1 MKEKE
6 KIQQLKQEYYN
17 IDVPDELEFVIK
29 KSFNSKEDK
38 KGDGLI
44 MFKRVG
50 IVAML
55 AFGVFVGGINVSSTL
70 ANSLSEIPVLG
81 SVVKVFTFRN
91 FEVKEEGF
99 EANIKVP
106 NITGLEN
113 QALEDELNKKFIE
126 EGQELYDEFT
136 KEMEEIKSQGGEG
149 HIAVETNYEV
159 KTDNDYIFS
168 VIISKLETMASSAVS
183 YKTYT
188 VDKINKSIV
197 TLHSLFK
204 NDAYIQTIS
213 DNIKEQMRQR
223 MKDDENITYFIDQ
236 KDIPV
241 EDFETIEAEQNF
253 YINEDNKLVIVF
265 DEYEVAPGYMGAS
278 EFVIPTDVIE
288 DLLLDRG
295 LIK

>member
-17 IDVPDELEFVIK
+17 INVPDELEFVIK
-29 KSFNSKEDK
+29 KSFKEKKEK
-38 KGDGLI
+38 KGDKLI

-50 IVAML
+50 IAAML
-55 AFGVFVGGINVSSTL
+55 AFVVFVSGINVSSTL
-70 ANSLSEIPVLG
+70 ANSLSEIPIFG
-81 SVVKVFTFRN
+81 SVVKIFIFRN

-106 NITGLEN
+106 NISGLDN
-113 QALEDELNKKFIE
+113 QELEDELNKKFIE
-126 EGQELYDEFT
+126 EGQKLYDDFT
-136 KEMEEIKSQGGEG
+136 KEMEEIKSQNGEG
-149 HIAVETNYEV
+149 HIALETNYEV
-159 KTDNDYIFS
+159 KTDNEYVFS

-204 NDAYIQTIS
+204 NDSYIQTIS

-241 EDFETIEAEQNF
+241 EDFETIKDKQNF

>member
-17 IDVPDELEFVIK
+17 INVPDELEFVIK
-29 KSFNSKEDK
+29 KSFKEKKEK
-38 KGDGLI
+38 KGDKLI

-50 IVAML
+50 IAAML
-55 AFGVFVGGINVSSTL
+55 AFVVFVGGINVSSTL
-70 ANSLSEIPVLG
+70 ANSLSEIPIFG
-81 SVVKVFTFRN
+81 SVVKIFIFRN

-106 NITGLEN
+106 NISGLDN
-113 QALEDELNKKFIE
+113 QELEDELNKKFIE
-126 EGQELYDEFT
+126 EGQKLYDDFT
-136 KEMEEIKSQGGEG
+136 KEMEEIKSQNGEG
-149 HIAVETNYEV
+149 HIALETNYEV
-159 KTDNDYIFS
+159 KTDNKYVFS

-204 NDAYIQTIS
+204 NDSYIQTIS

-241 EDFETIEAEQNF
+241 EDFETIKDKQNF